1 MKRCKMAFALILSI
15 IFISFSS
22 CSGYSAKEIQEIRDD
37 SWDKGFDAGYSEG
50 YSDGMDAHSNFWDDP
65 GDYSDIEDIVSEAYG
80 YAAIGDID
88 PMEAWYIIDCYQNK
102 EAYYDNG
109 ALPTKDDY
117 DTAAAV
123 LLNFYCYF
131 ENGEYK

>member
-1 MKRCKMAFALILSI
+1 MKFKRLVSI
-15 IFISFSS
+15 IIFSCMCFSLSS